1 MYRSHPAC
9 RMATAFLTTSA
20 VMLTG
25 AQSVQAADA
34 YPVKTIRVVIGFT
47 AGGNSDAMARPM
59 ARRLSEATGQQVI
72 IDNRPGASGNIGME
86 LVARAAPD
94 GYTIFSGPASSLT
107 VNPHIAER
115 MPIDTLRDLAPV
127 VSLGQFTSVL
137 VSHPSLPAKTVAD
150 LIALAKQRPGQITF
164 ASPGNGTGFHLAGEL
179 FKLHAGVKALHVPYA
194 QISPML
200 ADLMGGRVDMMFFS
214 VAVVAPHVK
223 AGKLRAIGT
232 TGRERS
238 PAMPDVPTFR
248 ESGLPSYEYSAWH
261 GIFAPATMP
270 KELVERLNE
279 LIGKVLA
286 LPDVRDFYISQNVYP
301 MPMTPTALA
310 ERLRAEHEK
319 WRKVIRDA
327 GIKPGSV

>member
-25 AQSVQAADA
+25 AQSAQAADA

-137 VSHPSLPAKTVAD
+137 VSHPVVAG
-150 LIALAKQRPGQITF
+150 KNRG
-164 ASPGNGTGFHLAGEL
+164 GFDCARQTAARTNYFRLAGQRHRLSSCGRVVQVARRREGAACAL
-179 FKLHAGVKALHVPYA
+179 CADQPHAG
-194 QISPML
+194 
-200 ADLMGGRVDMMFFS
+200 
-214 VAVVAPHVK
+214 
-223 AGKLRAIGT
+223 
-232 TGRERS
+232 
-238 PAMPDVPTFR
+238 
-248 ESGLPSYEYSAWH
+248 
-261 GIFAPATMP
+261 
-270 KELVERLNE
+270 
-279 LIGKVLA
+279 
-286 LPDVRDFYISQNVYP
+286 
-301 MPMTPTALA
+301 
-310 ERLRAEHEK
+310 
-319 WRKVIRDA
+319 
-327 GIKPGSV
+327 